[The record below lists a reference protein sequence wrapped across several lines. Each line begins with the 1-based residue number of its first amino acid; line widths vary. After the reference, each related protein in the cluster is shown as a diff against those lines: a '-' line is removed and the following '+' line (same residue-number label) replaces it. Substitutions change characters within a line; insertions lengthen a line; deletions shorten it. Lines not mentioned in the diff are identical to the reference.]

1 VALSTADVRH
11 IATLAR
17 IDLADDE
24 VERLREQLS
33 GILDHFTT
41 LAAID
46 TAGVPP
52 TAQTFDLTNVEREDA
67 SREPASRE
75 DVLSNAP
82 RRDGPYFRVRA
93 VLD

>member
-1 VALSTADVRH
+1 MALSTADVRH

-33 GILDHFTT
+33 GILAHFET

-46 TAGVPP
+46 TTGVAP
-52 TAQTFDLTNVEREDA
+52 TAQTFDLTNVEREDV
-67 SREPASRE
+67 SRDPASRE
-75 DVLSNAP
+75 DVLRNAP
-82 RRDGPYFRVRA
+82 RQDGPYFRVRA